1 MKKIVYRMELISD
14 LKLIKEA
21 IIKAEKLGATI
32 MEIENSGDKIW
43 NYEWLTFYKVIS
55 NEERK
60 QEEIQNLENKLKKL
74 KK

>member
-32 MEIENSGDKIW
+32 MEIENSGDEIW

>member
-1 MKKIVYRMELISD
+1 MELISD

-32 MEIENSGDKIW
+32 MEIENSGDEIW

-55 NEERK
+55 NEECK
-60 QEEIQNLENKLKKL
+60 QEEIQDLENKLKKL

>member
-1 MKKIVYRMELISD
+1 MELISD
-14 LKLIKEA
+14 LNLIKEA

>member
-14 LKLIKEA
+14 LNLIKEA